1 MDTPDTKH
9 TPASL
14 RVRLAK
20 KLREVAEESGVS
32 ERTLRDL
39 EDGKDVSLDTIRR
52 VAPVLGV
59 TADQLIAAI
68 DTERAR
74 RAGTAA

>member
-1 MDTPDTKH
+1 MDTTDTKH

-14 RVRLAK
+14 RVRLGK
-20 KLREVAEESGVS
+20 KLREVAEQSGVS
-32 ERTLRDL
+32 VRTLHDL
-39 EDGKDVSLDTIRR
+39 EDGKDVSLDTIRK
-52 VAPVLGV
+52 VAPVLCV

-74 RAGTAA
+74 RAGRAA